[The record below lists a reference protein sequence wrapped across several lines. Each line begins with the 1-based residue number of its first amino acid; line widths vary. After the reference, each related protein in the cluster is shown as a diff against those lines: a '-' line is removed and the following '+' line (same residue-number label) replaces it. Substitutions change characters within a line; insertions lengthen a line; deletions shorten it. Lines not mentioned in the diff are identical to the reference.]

1 MPRPRFLCKSR
12 VFWIGCA
19 AQKGTL
25 LSTKSKPKV
34 EDPFFD
40 VAGCAEYLN
49 QTERWV
55 RRQVNEGRIRYTRM
69 GNLLRFRKSWLD
81 EYVEEHTVTPEDGS

>member
-1 MPRPRFLCKSR
+1 MPSVSAGARPEGLNNMSKAKAPSR
-12 VFWIGCA
+12 
-19 AQKGTL
+19 
-25 LSTKSKPKV
+25 SKPKV

-55 RRQVNEGRIRYTRM
+55 RRQVNEGKIRYTRM

-81 EYVEEHTVTPEDGS
+81 EYVEEHTVTPEGGS